1 MLAEAGRSAP
11 SASGTVGVGNPALT
25 KKMRVQYDKYNIDAQ
40 TGGEEPLK
48 WAPWLER
55 EGYGLDSQGNVYK
68 KTENPPA

>member
-1 MLAEAGRSAP
+1 
-11 SASGTVGVGNPALT
+11 
-25 KKMRVQYDKYNIDAQ
+25 MRVQYDKYNIDAQ